1 MDVWNG
7 YKPMHIDSVNLPFL
21 GSRRRDHVSFQYL
34 LQNIH
39 DKRIIIAMPAW
50 VMSREFLHEGD
61 EINYHLPF
69 YLNEL
74 VFKRGI
80 IRASYTDQEINAR
93 IFVTD
98 VTGAQTGHPRICFKV
113 SGEAAS
119 IDLQQFGGSP
129 EEMLADVM
137 KEAILIKKGVQIYLC
152 HLIPYFSRIGDYPR
166 QEYVLLREQLLNDIR
181 DKVAENIKNLEECF
195 QKITTRCCRIVELA
209 EVIDLEALRSYTE
222 SEIYSDIFQMTFDNE
237 QVMKYIVAIKTQEE
251 KLYDNYNTIV
261 MLYIRSL

>member
-1 MDVWNG
+1 
-7 YKPMHIDSVNLPFL
+7 
-21 GSRRRDHVSFQYL
+21 
-34 LQNIH
+34 
-39 DKRIIIAMPAW
+39 MPAW